1 MFQVRRNSAVISK
14 IRNLVGVTA
23 LALASSSINAAELPV
38 FNLVIQNGVFSPT
51 VVEVPAGKKI
61 KLHVKNED
69 ATAEE
74 FESSDLNREKLVSPG
89 ASVDLFLG
97 PLEPGVYKF
106 FGDFHPETAQG
117 QIVAK

>member
-1 MFQVRRNSAVISK
+1 MFQIRCNSTVISQ
-14 IRNLVGVTA
+14 IRNLIGAMA
-23 LALASSSINAAELPV
+23 LALASSAVNAAELPV

-51 VVEVPAGKKI
+51 EVEVPAGMKI
-61 KLHVKNED
+61 KLHVKNAD

-74 FESSDLNREKLVSPG
+74 FESSDLNREKLVSSG

-97 PLEPGVYKF
+97 PLEPGIYKF

-117 QIVAK
+117 RIVAK